1 MGYQTS
7 YLGRLDIEPPLNDAE
22 VEWLTAFHHTSRD
35 LHPHDPYEVPMHP
48 RAERSEVD
56 GIGPSPDL
64 HAAALRFCDWG
75 PTPNGMCLRWHEA
88 DKSNGAL
95 RELSYLIEHF
105 LRPGARASTDGRADF
120 EEFTFDHVVSGVI
133 AAERSDGRLTL
144 LVAEDNELRE
154 MVLVPGADPW

>member
-56 GIGPSPDL
+56 GIGP
-64 HAAALRFCDWG
+64 
-75 PTPNGMCLRWHEA
+75 
-88 DKSNGAL
+88 KSYA
-95 RELSYLIEHF
+95 EIA
-105 LRPGARASTDGRADF
+105 P
-120 EEFTFDHVVSGVI
+120 HVRV
-133 AAERSDGRLTL
+133 
-144 LVAEDNELRE
+144 
-154 MVLVPGADPW
+154 